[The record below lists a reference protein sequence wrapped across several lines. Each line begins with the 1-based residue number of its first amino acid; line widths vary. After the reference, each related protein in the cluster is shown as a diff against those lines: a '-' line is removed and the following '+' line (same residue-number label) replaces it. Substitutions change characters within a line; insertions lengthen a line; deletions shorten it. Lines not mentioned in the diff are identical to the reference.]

1 MREGWKET
9 TLGERIR
16 PTKGVT
22 YASSDYCSHQDGHAF
37 MTIKCVGKGGGFS
50 AEGLKYYK
58 GAYLEEQ
65 VLHAGD
71 LVIALTDLTRAGD
84 IVGGPVLVP
93 NFGAGATVLP
103 SMDLAI
109 LRPTSVESNL
119 TFLFYRLMLPDA
131 RRYMLA
137 YAGGTTVL
145 HLTTKAVRKFEYL
158 APPPSDQTKIAE
170 ILSTVDEAIEHTE
183 ALIAKTQQIKAG
195 LMHDLFTRG
204 VTPDGQLRPP
214 REEAPQL
221 YKESPLGWIPRE
233 WDCEILDDLL
243 ANVACPIRSG
253 PFGSGLLKEELVKNG
268 IPLLGIDNVF
278 AERFVSGYR
287 RFVTPQKFVE
297 LNRYAVFPRD
307 LMITIMGTVGRCCV
321 VPQGIGEALSSKHL
335 WTMTFDHNRVLPEL
349 ICWQLNYAPW
359 VNTWFAQQSQGAV
372 MDAIRSTTLRTL
384 KLPVPPINEQLLIR
398 DRYAVC
404 ERVLSAERERFG
416 KLNHLKSG
424 LMHDLLTG
432 RVRVAT
438 ETSAKP
444 APATANV

>member
-1 MREGWKET
+1 MREARV
-9 TLGERIR
+9 TLEDIIMRDEVSLGRGEIISIDEINAT
-16 PTKGVT
+16 PGDYPVYSSSAKGT
-22 YASSDYCSHQDGHAF
+22 GEFGHY
-37 MTIKCVGKGGGFS
+37 GKYMFDEELITWSVDGGGRPFYRPKHRFS
-50 AEGLKYYK
+50 VTNVCG
-58 GAYLEEQ
+58 YLRIKDRSKWNYRY
-65 VLHAGD
+65 LHAAM
-71 LVIALTDLTRAGD
+71 ALQH
-84 IVGGPVLVP
+84 
-93 NFGAGATVLP
+93 
-103 SMDLAI
+103 
-109 LRPTSVESNL
+109 
-119 TFLFYRLMLPDA
+119 A
-131 RRYMLA
+131 RISFDYQ
-137 YAGGTTVL
+137 
-145 HLTTKAVRKFEYL
+145 TKAH
-158 APPPSDQTKIAE
+158 PSVIKKLYTVIPLPHHLQQRIAE
-170 ILSTVDEAIEHTE
+170 ILSTVDEAIEQTE

-204 VTPDGQLRPP
+204 VTPDGHLRPP
-214 REEAPQL
+214 REEAPEL
-221 YKESPLGWIPRE
+221 YKKSPLGWIPKE

-287 RFVTPQKFVE
+287 RFVTPEKFVE

-321 VPQGIGEALSSKHL
+321 VPQGIGKALSSKHL

>member
-9 TLGERIR
+9 TLGEQIR

-84 IVGGPVLVP
+84 IVGGPVIVP
-93 NFGAGATVLP
+93 NFGASATVLP

-137 YAGGTTVL
+137 HAGGTTVL

-170 ILSTVDEAIEHTE
+170 ILSTVDEAIEQTE
-183 ALIAKTQQIKAG
+183 ALLAKTQQIKAG

-204 VTPDGQLRPP
+204 VTPEGHLRPS

-221 YKESPLGWIPRE
+221 YKKSPLGWIPKE
-233 WDCEILDDLL
+233 WDYEHLSKLTTRIVDG
-243 ANVACPIRSG
+243 VHHTPTYVEHG
-253 PFGSGLLKEELVKNG
+253 VPFVTVKNLTCSHS
-268 IPLLGIDNVF
+268 IDFLDLNYISHRDHQNFLRRADPKLGDVLVTKDGTLGVSRLVEPRHPEFSI
-278 AERFVSGYR
+278 FVSVAMLRPIAARLRPHMLQMFFDCGAFERQLSYLSAGTGLKHIHLEHFR
-287 RFVTPQKFVE
+287 RFVIPLPDGHEQD
-297 LNRYAVFPRD
+297 R
-307 LMITIMGTVGRCCV
+307 I
-321 VPQGIGEALSSKHL
+321 ALIASSI
-335 WTMTFDHNRVLPEL
+335 E
-349 ICWQLNYAPW
+349 
-359 VNTWFAQQSQGAV
+359 
-372 MDAIRSTTLRTL
+372 
-384 KLPVPPINEQLLIR
+384 
-398 DRYAVC
+398 
-404 ERVLSAERERFG
+404 G
-416 KLNHLKSG
+416 KLVDEENGLEKLQRLKRG